1 MIKYYLKLILPNFI
15 IRNINKLFK
24 RDIRF
29 VGNYRNWK
37 DADDHSLGYNN
48 KKIFLKS
55 RESFLKVI
63 SKEAKYERDSVL
75 FYSESINDPLI
86 NILNKIQ
93 KQKAACLNVLD
104 FGGSFGSTYFQ
115 NYSVLKNK
123 NKFNWAIV
131 EQEKIVKYAKK
142 FKLENN
148 LSFHLSIKNYM
159 TKQKPDVVLFSSVI
173 QYLEYPYKVIYYLFK
188 NKIKNIFFLKTPFF
202 KNKELIKVQI
212 VPKHIYDASY
222 PIRIF
227 NESNFL
233 KLFRNNNY
241 KNRVHFFPDERFGDI
256 FFKNF
261 IFELN
266 NSNN

>member
-15 IRNINKLFK
+15 IRKVNQLFK

-29 VGNYRNWK
+29 IGNYRNWNEAT
-37 DADDHSLGYNN
+37 DNSLGYNN
-48 KKIFLKS
+48 KKIFQKS
-55 RESFLKVI
+55 KESFLKVI

-75 FYSESINDPLI
+75 FYSESLNDLLI

-93 KQKAACLNVLD
+93 KEKEGCLNILD

-131 EQEKIVKYAKK
+131 EQEKIVKYIKK
-142 FKLENN
+142 FKLEDN

-159 TKQKPDVVLFSSVI
+159 TKQTPDVVLFSSTI
-173 QYLEYPYKVIYYLFK
+173 QYLEFPYKVINYLFK

>member
-15 IRNINKLFK
+15 IRKVNQFFK

-29 VGNYRNWK
+29 VGNYRNWNEA
-37 DADDHSLGYNN
+37 ADNSLGYNN
-48 KKIFLKS
+48 KKIFQKS
-55 RESFLKVI
+55 KESFLKVI

-86 NILNKIQ
+86 NILNKIR
-93 KQKAACLNVLD
+93 KKKAGCLNILD

-115 NYSVLKNK
+115 NYFVLKNK

-131 EQEKIVKYAKK
+131 EQEKIVKYIEK
-142 FKLENN
+142 FKLEDN

-159 TKQKPDVVLFSSVI
+159 AKQTPDVVLFSSTI
-173 QYLEYPYKVIYYLFK
+173 QYLEYPYKVINYLFK

-212 VPKHIYDASY
+212 IPKHIYDASY

-241 KNRVHFFPDERFGDI
+241 KNRVHFFLDERIGDI

-261 IFELN
+261 TFELN